1 MALFLKQAKFK
12 NGKIYLSIVDG
23 YWKDGKVKQ
32 KVYQKLGYLDDLKK
46 QYSDPIAYYKSYVEE
61 LKKEFMTKITTT
73 FDTTKDNDFDDDTF
87 NIGYTYLKKI
97 FQELNISNI
106 LKNKQY
112 STDIEYSLPKACEL
126 LTYSRILNPGSIK
139 YTYEHK
145 NDFFEPFDLSL
156 DDLYRSLKPLLNCK
170 EDIFK
175 TIWEN
180 TKDTYNRDASTSYYD
195 CTNYYFEIE
204 YDDED
209 TLNDKGEIIKK
220 GLRKRGPEKNHRP
233 DPIVEMGLLLDKQ
246 GFPISYNLFSGN
258 TSEKE
263 TLVPEIDNIKRRH
276 NINKV
281 IVVAD
286 RGLNCSDNMIKLA
299 GIDLDK
305 ENRDG
310 YIYGQSVRGADQEFK
325 NWILSDN
332 YKTDKI
338 IDDEGNEIIFKHK
351 SRIYPKKMYITR
363 DDKGLTKSGN
373 KKKQTILVDQKQM
386 VYYSQKYADIQKRDR
401 QMVIEKAK
409 DLIKNP
415 GAYTKATSYGAAGY
429 INNIKFDK
437 ETGVV
442 SNGTELTL
450 NEEKIN
456 EDAKYDGYYSIVT
469 SEEKLSDLELRN
481 IYRGLAKIEETF
493 KITKS
498 EFNARPINVRL
509 EDHIDAHFLICFI
522 SLVIIRILQNK
533 SNEKYSIKNLLE
545 KMKNFK
551 CTHETGNL
559 YKFIGYKPEIQYLN
573 RKFELNMDKKYDTRE
588 NIKKF
593 LKDKIYLV
601 SMLHYLLPH
610 YHQLFYIF
618 HYLLTSIHHSIFQLI
633 LNLFH
638 YQNHHNL

>member
-1 MALFLKQAKFK
+1 MSLFLKTAKYK
-12 NGKIYLSIVDG
+12 NGKTYLSIVDG
-23 YWKDGKVKQ
+23 YRVDGKVKQ
-32 KVYQKLGYLDDLKK
+32 KVYKKIGYLEDLEKQFDDPISHFKKEVEILKK
-46 QYSDPIAYYKSYVEE
+46 QFIS
-61 LKKEFMTKITTT
+61 KIITT
-73 FDTTKDNDFDDDTF
+73 FDINQDNTFEDDTF
-87 NIGYTYLKKI
+87 NIGYAYLKAI
-97 FQELNISNI
+97 FKELDINSV

-112 STDIEYSLPKACEL
+112 SSNIKYSLSRACEL
-126 LTYSRILNPGSIK
+126 LTYSRILDPGSIK

-145 NDFFEPFDLSL
+145 NQFFEPFDLSL
-156 DDLYRSLKPLLNCK
+156 DDLYRCLNPLLDCK
-170 EDIFK
+170 DDIFK
-175 TIWEN
+175 TIWKN
-180 TKDTYNRDASTSYYD
+180 TKEEYHRDASTSYYD

-209 TLNDKGEIIKK
+209 IKNEDGEIIKK
-220 GLRKRGPEKNHRP
+220 RLRKRGPEKNHRP

-263 TLVPEIDNIKRRH
+263 TLIPEIHNIKRRH
-276 NINKV
+276 NIDKV

-286 RGLNCSDNMIKLA
+286 RGLNCSDNMIKMA

-325 NWILSDN
+325 NWILSGD
-332 YKTDKI
+332 YKIDKI

-373 KKKQTILVDQKQM
+373 KKKQSITVDQKQM
-386 VYYSQKYADIQKRDR
+386 VYYSQKYADKQKRDR

-415 GAYTKATSYGAAGY
+415 GAYTRATSYGAAGY

-442 SNGTELTL
+442 SNGSELSL
-450 NEEKIN
+450 NIEKIT
-456 EDAKYDGYYSIVT
+456 EDEKLDGYYSIVT
-469 SEEKLSDLELRN
+469 SEENLSDLELRN
-481 IYRGLAKIEETF
+481 IYKGLSKIEETF

-509 EDHIDAHFLICFI
+509 EDHIEAHFLICFI
-522 SLVIIRILQNK
+522 ALVIIRILQDKINNK
-533 SNEKYSIKNLLE
+533 YTIKNLLE
-545 KMKNFK
+545 NMKNFK

-573 RKFELNMDKKYDTRE
+573 RKFGLNMDKKYDTRE
-588 NIKKF
+588 NIKKI
-593 LKDKIYLV
+593 LKY
-601 SMLHYLLPH
+601 
-610 YHQLFYIF
+610 
-618 HYLLTSIHHSIFQLI
+618 
-633 LNLFH
+633 
-638 YQNHHNL
+638 

>member
-1 MALFLKQAKFK
+1 MSLFLKTAKYK
-12 NGKIYLSIVDG
+12 NGKTYLSIVDG
-23 YWKDGKVKQ
+23 YRVDGKVKQ
-32 KVYQKLGYLDDLKK
+32 KVYKKIGYLEDLEKQFDDPISHFKKEVEILKK
-46 QYSDPIAYYKSYVEE
+46 QFIS
-61 LKKEFMTKITTT
+61 KITTT
-73 FDTTKDNDFDDDTF
+73 FDINQDNTFEDDTF
-87 NIGYTYLKKI
+87 NIGYAYLKTI
-97 FQELNISNI
+97 FKELDINSV

-112 STDIEYSLPKACEL
+112 SSNIEYSLSKACEL
-126 LTYSRILNPGSIK
+126 LTYSRILDPGSIK

-145 NDFFEPFDLSL
+145 NQFFEPFDLSL
-156 DDLYRSLKPLLNCK
+156 DDLYRCLNPLLDCK

-180 TKDTYNRDASTSYYD
+180 TKEEYHRDASTSYYD

-209 TLNDKGEIIKK
+209 IKNEDGEIIKK

-263 TLVPEIDNIKRRH
+263 TLIPEIYNIKRRH
-276 NINKV
+276 NIDKV

-286 RGLNCSDNMIKLA
+286 RGLNCSDNMIKMA

-310 YIYGQSVRGADQEFK
+310 YVYGQSVRGADQEFK
-325 NWILSDN
+325 NWILSGD
-332 YKTDKI
+332 YKIDKI

-373 KKKQTILVDQKQM
+373 KKKQSITVDQKQM
-386 VYYSQKYADIQKRDR
+386 VYYSQKYADKQKRDR

-415 GAYTKATSYGAAGY
+415 GAYTRATSYGAAGY

-442 SNGTELTL
+442 SNGSELSL
-450 NEEKIN
+450 NIEKIT
-456 EDAKYDGYYSIVT
+456 EDEKLDGYYSIVT
-469 SEEKLSDLELRN
+469 SEENLSDLELRN
-481 IYRGLAKIEETF
+481 IYKGLSKIEETF

-509 EDHIDAHFLICFI
+509 EDHIEAHFLICFI
-522 SLVIIRILQNK
+522 ALVIIRILQDKINNK
-533 SNEKYSIKNLLE
+533 YTIKNLLE
-545 KMKNFK
+545 NMKKFK

-573 RKFELNMDKKYDTRE
+573 RKFGLNMDKKYDTRE
-588 NIKKF
+588 NIKKI
-593 LKDKIYLV
+593 LKY
-601 SMLHYLLPH
+601 
-610 YHQLFYIF
+610 
-618 HYLLTSIHHSIFQLI
+618 
-633 LNLFH
+633 
-638 YQNHHNL
+638 

>member
-1 MALFLKQAKFK
+1 M
-12 NGKIYLSIVDG
+12 D
-23 YWKDGKVKQ
+23 
-32 KVYQKLGYLDDLKK
+32 
-46 QYSDPIAYYKSYVEE
+46 
-61 LKKEFMTKITTT
+61 
-73 FDTTKDNDFDDDTF
+73 
-87 NIGYTYLKKI
+87 
-97 FQELNISNI
+97 
-106 LKNKQY
+106 
-112 STDIEYSLPKACEL
+112 
-126 LTYSRILNPGSIK
+126 PGSIK
-139 YTYEHK
+139 YTCEHK
-145 NDFFEPFDLSL
+145 NQFFEPFDLSL
-156 DDLYRSLKPLLNCK
+156 DDLYRCLKPLLDCK

-180 TKDTYNRDASTSYYD
+180 TKEKYNRDASTSYYD

-209 TLNDKGEIIKK
+209 IKNENGNIIKK

-246 GFPISYNLFSGN
+246 GFPISYNLFPGN

-263 TLVPEIDNIKRRH
+263 TLIPEIHNVKRRH
-276 NINKV
+276 NINKI

-286 RGLNCSDNMIKLA
+286 RGLNCSDNMIKMA

-310 YIYGQSVRGADQEFK
+310 YVYGQSVRGADQEFK
-325 NWILSDN
+325 KWVLSGN
-332 YKTDKI
+332 YIIDKI
-338 IDDEGNEIIFKHK
+338 IDEDGSEIIFKHK

-373 KKKQTILVDQKQM
+373 KKKQSITVAQKQM
-386 VYYSQKYADIQKRDR
+386 VYYSQKYADKQKRDR

-415 GAYTKATSYGAAGY
+415 GAYTRATSYGAAGY

-437 ETGVV
+437 ETGMV
-442 SNGTELTL
+442 SNGSELSL
-450 NEEKIN
+450 NQEKID
-456 EDAKYDGYYSIVT
+456 EDAKLDGYYSIVT
-469 SEEKLSDLELRN
+469 SEENLSDLELRN
-481 IYRGLAKIEETF
+481 IYKGLSKIEETF

-509 EDHIDAHFLICFI
+509 ENHIEAHFLVCFI
-522 SLVIIRILQNK
+522 GLVIIRILQAKIDNK
-533 SNEKYSIKNLLE
+533 YTLKNLLE

-573 RKFELNMDKKYDTRE
+573 RKLQINLDMKYNTRE
-588 NIKKF
+588 EIRKI
-593 LKDKIYLV
+593 LKY
-601 SMLHYLLPH
+601 
-610 YHQLFYIF
+610 
-618 HYLLTSIHHSIFQLI
+618 
-633 LNLFH
+633 
-638 YQNHHNL
+638 

>member
-1 MALFLKQAKFK
+1 MSLFLKTAKYK
-12 NGKIYLSIVDG
+12 NGKTYLSIVDG
-23 YWKDGKVKQ
+23 YRVDGKVKQ
-32 KVYQKLGYLDDLKK
+32 KVYKKIGYLEDLEKQFDDPISHFKKEVEILKK
-46 QYSDPIAYYKSYVEE
+46 QFIS
-61 LKKEFMTKITTT
+61 KITTT
-73 FDTTKDNDFDDDTF
+73 FDINQDNTFEDDTF
-87 NIGYTYLKKI
+87 NIGYAYLKTI
-97 FQELNISNI
+97 FKELDINSV

-112 STDIEYSLPKACEL
+112 SSNIEYSLSKACEL
-126 LTYSRILNPGSIK
+126 LTYSRILDPGSIK

-145 NDFFEPFDLSL
+145 NQFFEPFDLSL
-156 DDLYRSLKPLLNCK
+156 DDLYRCLNPLLDCK

-180 TKDTYNRDASTSYYD
+180 TKEEYHRDASTSYYD

-209 TLNDKGEIIKK
+209 IKNEDGEIIKK

-246 GFPISYNLFSGN
+246 GFPISYNLFPGN

-263 TLVPEIDNIKRRH
+263 TLIPEIHNIKRRH
-276 NINKV
+276 NIDKV

-286 RGLNCSDNMIKLA
+286 RGLNCSDNMIKMA

-325 NWILSDN
+325 NWILSGD
-332 YKTDKI
+332 YKIDKI

-373 KKKQTILVDQKQM
+373 KKKQSITVDQKQM
-386 VYYSQKYADIQKRDR
+386 VYYSQKYADKQKRDR

-409 DLIKNP
+409 DLIKNA
-415 GAYTKATSYGAAGY
+415 GAYTRATPYGAAGY

-442 SNGTELTL
+442 SNGSELSL
-450 NEEKIN
+450 NIEKIT
-456 EDAKYDGYYSIVT
+456 EDEKLDGYYSIVT
-469 SEEKLSDLELRN
+469 SEENLSDLELRN
-481 IYRGLAKIEETF
+481 IYKGLSKIEETF

-509 EDHIDAHFLICFI
+509 EDHIEAHFLICFI
-522 SLVIIRILQNK
+522 ALVIIRILQDKINNK
-533 SNEKYSIKNLLE
+533 YTIKNLLE
-545 KMKNFK
+545 NMKKFK

-573 RKFELNMDKKYDTRE
+573 RKFGLNMDKKYDTRE
-588 NIKKF
+588 NIKKI
-593 LKDKIYLV
+593 LKY
-601 SMLHYLLPH
+601 
-610 YHQLFYIF
+610 
-618 HYLLTSIHHSIFQLI
+618 
-633 LNLFH
+633 
-638 YQNHHNL
+638 

>member
-1 MALFLKQAKFK
+1 MSLFLKTAKYK
-12 NGKIYLSIVDG
+12 NGKTYLSIVDG
-23 YWKDGKVKQ
+23 YRVDGKVKQ
-32 KVYQKLGYLDDLKK
+32 KVYKKIGYLEDLEKQFDDPISHFKKEVEILKK
-46 QYSDPIAYYKSYVEE
+46 QFIS
-61 LKKEFMTKITTT
+61 KITTT
-73 FDTTKDNDFDDDTF
+73 FDINQDNTFEDDTF
-87 NIGYTYLKKI
+87 NIGYAYLKTI
-97 FQELNISNI
+97 FKELDINSV

-112 STDIEYSLPKACEL
+112 SSNIEYSLSKACEL
-126 LTYSRILNPGSIK
+126 LTYSRILDPGSIK

-145 NDFFEPFDLSL
+145 NQFFEPFDLSL
-156 DDLYRSLKPLLNCK
+156 DDLYRCLNPLLDCK

-180 TKDTYNRDASTSYYD
+180 TKEEYHRDASTSYYD

-209 TLNDKGEIIKK
+209 IKNEDGEIIKK

-263 TLVPEIDNIKRRH
+263 TLIPEIHNIKRKH
-276 NINKV
+276 NIDKV

-286 RGLNCSDNMIKLA
+286 RGLNCSDNMIKMA

-310 YIYGQSVRGADQEFK
+310 YVYGQSVRGADQEFK
-325 NWILSDN
+325 NWILSGD
-332 YKTDKI
+332 YKIDKI

-373 KKKQTILVDQKQM
+373 KKKQSITVDQKQM
-386 VYYSQKYADIQKRDR
+386 VYYSQKYADNQKRDR

-415 GAYTKATSYGAAGY
+415 GAYTRATSYGAAGY

-442 SNGTELTL
+442 SNGSELSL
-450 NEEKIN
+450 NIEKIT
-456 EDAKYDGYYSIVT
+456 EDEKLDGYYSIVT
-469 SEEKLSDLELRN
+469 SEENLSDLELRN
-481 IYRGLAKIEETF
+481 IYKGLSKIEETF

-509 EDHIDAHFLICFI
+509 EDHIEAHFLICFI
-522 SLVIIRILQNK
+522 ALVIIRILQDKINNK
-533 SNEKYSIKNLLE
+533 YTIKNLLE
-545 KMKNFK
+545 NMKKFK

-573 RKFELNMDKKYDTRE
+573 RKFGLNMDKKYDTRE
-588 NIKKF
+588 NIKKI
-593 LKDKIYLV
+593 LKY
-601 SMLHYLLPH
+601 
-610 YHQLFYIF
+610 
-618 HYLLTSIHHSIFQLI
+618 
-633 LNLFH
+633 
-638 YQNHHNL
+638 

>member
-1 MALFLKQAKFK
+1 MSLFLKTAKYK
-12 NGKIYLSIVDG
+12 NGKTYLSIVDG
-23 YWKDGKVKQ
+23 YRVDGKVKQ
-32 KVYQKLGYLDDLKK
+32 KVYKKIGYLEDLEKQFDDPISHFKKEVEILKK
-46 QYSDPIAYYKSYVEE
+46 QFIS
-61 LKKEFMTKITTT
+61 KITTT
-73 FDTTKDNDFDDDTF
+73 FDINQDNTFEDDTF
-87 NIGYTYLKKI
+87 NIGYAYLKTI
-97 FQELNISNI
+97 FKELDINSV

-112 STDIEYSLPKACEL
+112 SSNIKYSLSRACEL
-126 LTYSRILNPGSIK
+126 LTYSRILDPGSIK

-145 NDFFEPFDLSL
+145 NQFFEPFDLSL
-156 DDLYRSLKPLLNCK
+156 DDLYRCLNPLLDCK

-175 TIWEN
+175 TIWKN
-180 TKDTYNRDASTSYYD
+180 TKEEYQRDASTSYYD

-209 TLNDKGEIIKK
+209 IKNEDGEIIKK

-263 TLVPEIDNIKRRH
+263 TLIPEIHNIKRRH
-276 NINKV
+276 NIDKV

-286 RGLNCSDNMIKLA
+286 RGLNCSDNMIKMA

-325 NWILSDN
+325 NWILSGD
-332 YKTDKI
+332 YKIDKI

-373 KKKQTILVDQKQM
+373 KKKQSITVDQKQM
-386 VYYSQKYADIQKRDR
+386 VYYSQKYADKQKRDR

-415 GAYTKATSYGAAGY
+415 GAYTRATSYGAAGY

-442 SNGTELTL
+442 SNGSELSL
-450 NEEKIN
+450 NIEKIT
-456 EDAKYDGYYSIVT
+456 EDEKLDGYYSIVT
-469 SEEKLSDLELRN
+469 SEENLSDLELRN
-481 IYRGLAKIEETF
+481 IYKGLSKIEETF

-509 EDHIDAHFLICFI
+509 EDHIEAHFLICFI
-522 SLVIIRILQNK
+522 ALVIIRILQDKINNK
-533 SNEKYSIKNLLE
+533 YTIKNLLE
-545 KMKNFK
+545 NMKNFK

-573 RKFELNMDKKYDTRE
+573 RKFGLNMDKKYDTRE
-588 NIKKF
+588 NIKKI
-593 LKDKIYLV
+593 LKY
-601 SMLHYLLPH
+601 
-610 YHQLFYIF
+610 
-618 HYLLTSIHHSIFQLI
+618 
-633 LNLFH
+633 
-638 YQNHHNL
+638 

>member
-1 MALFLKQAKFK
+1 MSLFIKKYK
-12 NGKIYLSIVDG
+12 TSYGKTYCSIVDG
-23 YWKDGKVKQ
+23 YRINGKVKH
-32 KVYQKLGYLDDLKK
+32 KTIKKYGYLEDLNNKYDDAEKFLNNELYNLKK
-46 QYSDPIAYYKSYVEE
+46 DFETKVTATFD
-61 LKKEFMTKITTT
+61 KKEFNT
-73 FDTTKDNDFDDDTF
+73 FDDDTF
-87 NIGYTYLKKI
+87 NIGYAYLKTI
-97 FQELNISNI
+97 FKELDISSV

-112 STDIEYSLPKACEL
+112 SSNIEYSLSKACEL
-126 LTYSRILNPGSIK
+126 LTYSRILDPGSIK
-139 YTYEHK
+139 YTYEHE
-145 NDFFEPFDLSL
+145 NQFFEPFDLSL
-156 DDLYRSLKPLLNCK
+156 DDLYRSLKPLLDCK

-175 TIWEN
+175 TIWKN
-180 TKDTYNRDASTSYYD
+180 TKEKYNRDASTSYYD

-209 TLNDKGEIIKK
+209 SKDENGNIIKK

-246 GFPISYNLFSGN
+246 GFPISYNIFPGN

-263 TLVPEIDNIKRRH
+263 TLIPEIKNIKRRH
-276 NINKV
+276 NIEKV

-286 RGLNCSDNMIKLA
+286 RGLNCSDNMIKVSGL
-299 GIDLDK
+299 DLDK
-305 ENRDG
+305 QNRDG

-325 NWILSDN
+325 DWILSGD
-332 YKTDKI
+332 YKTDTI
-338 IDDEGNEIIFKHK
+338 IDDNGNEIVFKHK

-363 DDKGLTKSGN
+363 NDKGLTKNGN
-373 KKKQTILVDQKQM
+373 KRKQAITVDQKQM
-386 VYYSQKYADIQKRDR
+386 VYYSQKYADKQKRDR
-401 QMVIEKAK
+401 QIVIEKAK

-442 SNGTELTL
+442 SNVSELSL
-450 NEEKIN
+450 NQAKID
-456 EDAKYDGYYSIVT
+456 EDAKLDGYYSIVT
-469 SEEKLSDLELRN
+469 SEENLSDLELRN
-481 IYRGLAKIEETF
+481 IYKGLSKIEETF

-522 SLVIIRILQNK
+522 GLVIIRILQNK
-533 SNEKYSIKNLLE
+533 TSNKYTLKKLLE

-573 RKFELNMDKKYDTRE
+573 RKLQLNLDTKYNTRE
-588 NIKKF
+588 EIRKI
-593 LKDKIYLV
+593 LKY
-601 SMLHYLLPH
+601 
-610 YHQLFYIF
+610 
-618 HYLLTSIHHSIFQLI
+618 
-633 LNLFH
+633 
-638 YQNHHNL
+638 

>member
-1 MALFLKQAKFK
+1 MSLFLKTAKYK
-12 NGKIYLSIVDG
+12 NGKTYLSIVDG
-23 YWKDGKVKQ
+23 YRVDGKVKQ
-32 KVYQKLGYLDDLKK
+32 KVYKKIGYLEDLEKQFDDPISHFKKEVEILKK
-46 QYSDPIAYYKSYVEE
+46 QFIS
-61 LKKEFMTKITTT
+61 KITTT
-73 FDTTKDNDFDDDTF
+73 FDINQDNTFEDDTF
-87 NIGYTYLKKI
+87 NIGYAYLKTI
-97 FQELNISNI
+97 FKELDINSV
-106 LKNKQY
+106 LRNKQY
-112 STDIEYSLPKACEL
+112 SSNIKYSLSRACEL
-126 LTYSRILNPGSIK
+126 LTYSRILDPGSIK

-145 NDFFEPFDLSL
+145 NQFFEPFDLSL
-156 DDLYRSLKPLLNCK
+156 DDLYRCLNPLLDCK

-180 TKDTYNRDASTSYYD
+180 TKEEYHRDASTSYYD

-209 TLNDKGEIIKK
+209 IKNEDGEIIKK

-263 TLVPEIDNIKRRH
+263 TLIPEIHNIKRRH
-276 NINKV
+276 NIDKV

-286 RGLNCSDNMIKLA
+286 RGLNCSDNMIKMA

-325 NWILSDN
+325 NWILSGD
-332 YKTDKI
+332 YKIDKI

-373 KKKQTILVDQKQM
+373 KKKQSITVDQKQM
-386 VYYSQKYADIQKRDR
+386 VYYSQKYADKQKRDR

-415 GAYTKATSYGAAGY
+415 GAYTRATSYGAAGY

-442 SNGTELTL
+442 SNGSELSL
-450 NEEKIN
+450 NIEKIT
-456 EDAKYDGYYSIVT
+456 EDEKLDGYYSIVT
-469 SEEKLSDLELRN
+469 SEENLSDLELRN
-481 IYRGLAKIEETF
+481 IYKGLSKIEETF

-509 EDHIDAHFLICFI
+509 EDHIEAHFLICFI
-522 SLVIIRILQNK
+522 ALVIIRILQDKINNK
-533 SNEKYSIKNLLE
+533 YTIKNLLE
-545 KMKNFK
+545 NMKKFK

-573 RKFELNMDKKYDTRE
+573 RKFGLNMDKKYDTRE
-588 NIKKF
+588 NIKKI
-593 LKDKIYLV
+593 LKY
-601 SMLHYLLPH
+601 
-610 YHQLFYIF
+610 
-618 HYLLTSIHHSIFQLI
+618 
-633 LNLFH
+633 
-638 YQNHHNL
+638 

>member
-1 MALFLKQAKFK
+1 MSLFLKTAKYK
-12 NGKIYLSIVDG
+12 NGKTYLSIVDG
-23 YWKDGKVKQ
+23 YRVDGKVKQ
-32 KVYQKLGYLDDLKK
+32 KVYKKIGYLEDLEKQFDDPISHFKKEVEILKK
-46 QYSDPIAYYKSYVEE
+46 QFIS
-61 LKKEFMTKITTT
+61 KITTT
-73 FDTTKDNDFDDDTF
+73 FDINQDNTFEDDTF
-87 NIGYTYLKKI
+87 NIGYAYLKAI
-97 FQELNISNI
+97 FKELDINSV

-112 STDIEYSLPKACEL
+112 SSNIKYSLSRACEL
-126 LTYSRILNPGSIK
+126 LTYSRILDPGSIK

-145 NDFFEPFDLSL
+145 NQFFEPFDLSL
-156 DDLYRSLKPLLNCK
+156 DDLYRCLNPLLDCK

-175 TIWEN
+175 TIWKN
-180 TKDTYNRDASTSYYD
+180 TKEEYHRDASTSYYD

-209 TLNDKGEIIKK
+209 IKNEDGEIIKK

-263 TLVPEIDNIKRRH
+263 TLIPEIHNIKRRH
-276 NINKV
+276 NIDKV

-286 RGLNCSDNMIKLA
+286 RGLNCSDNMIKMA

-325 NWILSDN
+325 NWILSGD
-332 YKTDKI
+332 YKIDKI

-373 KKKQTILVDQKQM
+373 KKKQSITVDQKQM
-386 VYYSQKYADIQKRDR
+386 VYYSQKYADKQKRDR

-415 GAYTKATSYGAAGY
+415 GAYTRATSYGAAGY

-442 SNGTELTL
+442 SNGSELSL
-450 NEEKIN
+450 NIEKIT
-456 EDAKYDGYYSIVT
+456 EDEKLDGYYSIVT
-469 SEEKLSDLELRN
+469 SEENLSDLELRN
-481 IYRGLAKIEETF
+481 IYKGLSKIEETF

-509 EDHIDAHFLICFI
+509 EDHIEAHFLICFI
-522 SLVIIRILQNK
+522 ALVIIRILQDKINNK
-533 SNEKYSIKNLLE
+533 YTIKNLLE
-545 KMKNFK
+545 NMKKFK

-573 RKFELNMDKKYDTRE
+573 RKFGLNMDKKYDTRE
-588 NIKKF
+588 NIKKI
-593 LKDKIYLV
+593 LKY
-601 SMLHYLLPH
+601 
-610 YHQLFYIF
+610 
-618 HYLLTSIHHSIFQLI
+618 
-633 LNLFH
+633 
-638 YQNHHNL
+638 

>member
-1 MALFLKQAKFK
+1 MSLFLKTAKYK
-12 NGKIYLSIVDG
+12 NGKTYLSIVDG
-23 YWKDGKVKQ
+23 YRVDGKVKQ
-32 KVYQKLGYLDDLKK
+32 KVYKKIGYLEDLEKQFDDPISHFKKEVEILKK
-46 QYSDPIAYYKSYVEE
+46 QFIS
-61 LKKEFMTKITTT
+61 KITTT
-73 FDTTKDNDFDDDTF
+73 FDINQDNTFEDDTF
-87 NIGYTYLKKI
+87 NIGYAYLKTI
-97 FQELNISNI
+97 FKELDINSV

-112 STDIEYSLPKACEL
+112 SSNIEYSLSKACEL
-126 LTYSRILNPGSIK
+126 LTYSRILDPGSIK

-145 NDFFEPFDLSL
+145 NQFFEPFDLSL
-156 DDLYRSLKPLLNCK
+156 DDLYRCLNPLLDCK

-180 TKDTYNRDASTSYYD
+180 TKEEYHRDASTSYYD

-209 TLNDKGEIIKK
+209 IKNEDGEIIKK

-263 TLVPEIDNIKRRH
+263 TLIPEIHNIKRRH
-276 NINKV
+276 NIDKV

-286 RGLNCSDNMIKLA
+286 RGLNCSDNMIKMA

-325 NWILSDN
+325 NWILSGD
-332 YKTDKI
+332 YKIDKI

-373 KKKQTILVDQKQM
+373 KKKQSITVDQKQM
-386 VYYSQKYADIQKRDR
+386 VYYSQKYADKQKRDR

-415 GAYTKATSYGAAGY
+415 GAYTRATSYGAAGY

-437 ETGVV
+437 ETGAI
-442 SNGTELTL
+442 SNDSDLSL
-450 NEEKIN
+450 NEDKIN

-469 SEEKLSDLELRN
+469 SEENLSDLELRN
-481 IYRGLAKIEETF
+481 IYKGLSKIEETF

-533 SNEKYSIKNLLE
+533 INDKYTIKNILE
-545 KMKNFK
+545 KMKDFK

-573 RKFELNMDKKYDTRE
+573 RKLQMNLDMKYNTRE
-588 NIKKF
+588 EIRKI
-593 LKDKIYLV
+593 LKY
-601 SMLHYLLPH
+601 
-610 YHQLFYIF
+610 
-618 HYLLTSIHHSIFQLI
+618 
-633 LNLFH
+633 
-638 YQNHHNL
+638 